1 MLANVTLADVFRP
14 CERKLAW
21 VYDAALIVGGSLFI
35 GLCAQLAIH
44 VGPVPITAQTFAVLM
59 TGALLGRQ
67 RGSLCVLAYII
78 EGLAGLPVFALGRS
92 GFAVLL
98 SPTGGYLV
106 GFVAAAYVTGLL
118 AQNRWDRRFTTTV
131 LAMTLGSAVMYT
143 FGLGWLCCLM
153 GINRTVLTVGLYP
166 FIVGDILKIVL
177 AAVVLPAGWK
187 LLGML
192 NLSAG
197 DSSGQSSGQ
206 SSH

>member
-1 MLANVTLADVFRP
+1 MLANVTVADVFRP
-14 CERKLAW
+14 CGKKLAW
-21 VYDAALIVGGSLFI
+21 LYDATLIIGGSFLI
-35 GLCAQLAIH
+35 GLCAQLAIPLW
-44 VGPVPITAQTFAVLM
+44 PVPITAQTFAVLL
-59 TGALLGRQ
+59 TGALLGSR
-67 RGSLCVLAYII
+67 RGSLCVLAYVL

-118 AQNRWDRRFTTTV
+118 AEKGWDRRVGTTI
-131 LAMTLGSAVMYT
+131 LAMVFGNAVIHA
-143 FGLGWLCCLM
+143 FGLAWLCCLM
-153 GINRTVLTVGLYP
+153 GVNRTVLTVGLYP

-177 AAVVLPAGWK
+177 AAVTLPAGWK

-197 DSSGQSSGQ
+197 NNSGRSG
-206 SSH
+206 H

>member
-1 MLANVTLADVFRP
+1 MLADVTLADVFRP
-14 CERKLAW
+14 CGKKLAW
-21 VYDAALIVGGSLFI
+21 VYDATLIVGGSLLI
-35 GLCAQLAIH
+35 GLCAQIAIPI
-44 VGPVPITAQTFAVLM
+44 GAVPITAQTFAVLM
-59 TGALLGRQ
+59 TGALFGRR
-67 RGSLCVLAYII
+67 RGSLCILTYLI

-98 SPTGGYLV
+98 SPRGGFLV

-118 AQNRWDRRFTTTV
+118 AQNRWDRRFITTV
-131 LAMTLGSAVMYT
+131 LAMTLGSAAMYA

-153 GINRTVLTVGLYP
+153 GVNRAVLAVGLYP

-187 LLGML
+187 LLRMP

-197 DSSGQSSGQ
+197 DSSR
-206 SSH
+206 

>member
-1 MLANVTLADVFRP
+1 MLADVTLADVFRP
-14 CERKLAW
+14 CGKKLAW
-21 VYDAALIVGGSLFI
+21 VYDATLIVGGSLFI
-35 GLCAQLAIH
+35 GLCAQIAIPI
-44 VGPVPITAQTFAVLM
+44 GPVPITAQTFAVLM
-59 TGALLGRQ
+59 TGALFGRR

-78 EGLAGLPVFALGRS
+78 EGLSGLPVFTMGRS
-92 GFAVLL
+92 SFAAML

-118 AQNRWDRRFTTTV
+118 AENRWDRRFITTV
-131 LAMTLGSAVMYT
+131 LAMTLGSVAMYA

-153 GINRTVLTVGLYP
+153 GVNRAVLAVGLYP

-187 LLGML
+187 LLGVL

-197 DSSGQSSGQ
+197 NNSGR
-206 SSH
+206 

>member
-14 CERKLAW
+14 CEKKLAW
-21 VYDAALIVGGSLFI
+21 VYDATLIVGGSLLI
-35 GLCAQLAIH
+35 GLCAQLAIP

-59 TGALLGRQ
+59 AGALFGSR
-67 RGSLCVLAYII
+67 RGSLCVLTYII

-118 AQNRWDRRFTTTV
+118 AQNRWDRRFTTTI
-131 LAMTLGSAVMYT
+131 LAMTFGSAVMYS
-143 FGLGWLCCLM
+143 FSLGWLCCLM
-153 GINRTVLTVGLYP
+153 GVNRTVLTVGLYP

-177 AAVVLPAGWK
+177 AAVVLPTGWK

-197 DSSGQSSGQ
+197 DGIGQSG
-206 SSH
+206 H

>member
-1 MLANVTLADVFRP
+1 MLANVTVADVFRP
-14 CERKLAW
+14 CGKKLAW
-21 VYDAALIVGGSLFI
+21 LYDATLIIGGSFLI
-35 GLCAQLAIH
+35 GLCAQLAIPLW
-44 VGPVPITAQTFAVLM
+44 PVPITAQTFAVLL
-59 TGALLGRQ
+59 TGALLGSR

-98 SPTGGYLV
+98 GPTGGYLV

-118 AQNRWDRRFTTTV
+118 AEKGWDRRVGTTI
-131 LAMTLGSAVMYT
+131 LAMVFGNAVIHA
-143 FGLGWLCCLM
+143 FGLAWLCCLM
-153 GINRTVLTVGLYP
+153 GVNRTVLTVGLYP

-197 DSSGQSSGQ
+197 NDSGQSG
-206 SSH
+206 H